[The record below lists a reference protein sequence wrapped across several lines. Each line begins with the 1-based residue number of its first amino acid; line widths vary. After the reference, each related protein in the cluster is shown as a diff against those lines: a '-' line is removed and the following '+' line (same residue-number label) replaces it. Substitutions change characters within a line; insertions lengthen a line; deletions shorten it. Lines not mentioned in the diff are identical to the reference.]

1 VEESGLTKLLQKTIK
16 YIPKALSYS
25 MFRGI
30 SNISIDTKGRLS
42 MPSKY
47 RDLIVE
53 TAAAQIVITV
63 DHADK
68 CLLIYPMDQWLKVEQ
83 AIMQLPNVHRRVRNM
98 QRLILGHAAELEL
111 DTQGRVLLPAPLR
124 EYAGL
129 DKHVVLVGQ
138 VNKFE
143 LWDAEHWQHS
153 RDLWLQEARED
164 ETDDLLNQVFM

>member
-1 VEESGLTKLLQKTIK
+1 
-16 YIPKALSYS
+16 

-30 SNISIDTKGRLS
+30 SNISIDIKGRLS
-42 MPSKY
+42 MPAKY
-47 RDLIVE
+47 RDAIVE
-53 TAAAQIVITV
+53 SASGQIVVTV

-83 AIMQLPNVHRRVRNM
+83 TLMSLPNMNRRVRNM

-129 DKHVVLVGQ
+129 DKKAVLVGQ
-138 VNKFE
+138 ANKFE
-143 LWDAEHWQHS
+143 LWDADTWQVA
-153 RDLWLQEARED
+153 RDLWLQEAQDED
-164 ETDDLLNQVFM
+164 EAVDIFNQVSM

>member
-1 VEESGLTKLLQKTIK
+1 
-16 YIPKALSYS
+16 

-47 RDLIVE
+47 RDAILAS
-53 TAAAQIVITV
+53 AAGQIVITV
-63 DHADK
+63 DHVDQ

-83 AIMQLPNVHRRVRNM
+83 ALMSLPNLSRRVRNM

-111 DTQGRVLLPAPLR
+111 DVQGRVLLPAPLR

-129 DKHVVLVGQ
+129 DKRVVLVGQ
-138 VNKFE
+138 INKFE
-143 LWDAEHWQHS
+143 LWDADQWQQA
-153 RDLWLQEARED
+153 RDLWLQEARADD
-164 ETDDLLNQVFM
+164 EADDLLSQVCM

>member
-1 VEESGLTKLLQKTIK
+1 
-16 YIPKALSYS
+16 

-30 SNISIDTKGRLS
+30 SNILIDTKGRLS

-47 RDLIVE
+47 RDTILAS
-53 TAAAQIVITV
+53 AAGQIVITV

-83 AIMQLPNVHRRVRNM
+83 ALMNLPNVNRRVRNM

-111 DTQGRVLLPAPLR
+111 DVQGRVLLPAPLR
-124 EYAGL
+124 EYAGI
-129 DKHVVLVGQ
+129 DKRVVLVGQ

-143 LWDAEHWQHS
+143 LWDADHWQQA
-153 RDLWLQEARED
+153 RDVWLQEAREGD
-164 ETDDLLNQVFM
+164 DSDDLLSQVFM

>member
-1 VEESGLTKLLQKTIK
+1 
-16 YIPKALSYS
+16 

-47 RDLIVE
+47 RDAILAS
-53 TAAAQIVITV
+53 AAGQIVITV

-68 CLLIYPMDQWLKVEQ
+68 CLLIYPMNQWLKVEQ
-83 AIMQLPNVHRRVRNM
+83 ALIGLPNVNQRVRNM
-98 QRLILGHAAELEL
+98 QRLILGHAAEIEL
-111 DTQGRVLLPAPLR
+111 DVQGRVLLPAPLR

-129 DKHVVLVGQ
+129 DKRVVLVGQ

-143 LWDAEHWQHS
+143 LWDADQWQQA
-153 RDLWLQEARED
+153 RDVWLRAARED
-164 ETDDLLNQVFM
+164 HDADDLLSQVFM